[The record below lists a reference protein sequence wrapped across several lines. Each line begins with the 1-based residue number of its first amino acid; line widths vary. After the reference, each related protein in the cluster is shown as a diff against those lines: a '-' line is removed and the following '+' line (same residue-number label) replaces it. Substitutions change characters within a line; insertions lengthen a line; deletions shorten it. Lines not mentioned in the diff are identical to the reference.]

1 MKKLISAALCGI
13 MLAAA
18 LVGCGGSSSQKTY
31 NLDDVVAAVE
41 KVNEVANPLAMDD
54 FAIENDVGLNLD
66 DVAEY
71 KGEQSNNQGDSATI
85 LVVKANSGK
94 AAEVQKA
101 LETYKSNQE
110 TYYSNYA
117 EFAAGLAQIKDGRV
131 VTKGDYVVLVFA
143 NTSGADY
150 AEIDKAIDA
159 ALN

>member
-94 AAEVQKA
+94 AADVQKA

-110 TYYSNYA
+110 T
-117 EFAAGLAQIKDGRV
+117 
-131 VTKGDYVVLVFA
+131 
-143 NTSGADY
+143 
-150 AEIDKAIDA
+150 
-159 ALN
+159 